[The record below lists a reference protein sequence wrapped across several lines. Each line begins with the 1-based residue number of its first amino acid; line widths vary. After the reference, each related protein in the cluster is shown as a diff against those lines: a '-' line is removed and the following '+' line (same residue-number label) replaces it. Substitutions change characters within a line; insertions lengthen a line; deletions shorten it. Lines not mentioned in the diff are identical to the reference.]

1 VTGEYSGDLSSIDQ
15 WNETN
20 SSKQNKNLSAQSIAA
35 YMYKV
40 SLLFDAV
47 STIHSAAM
55 DGDLI
60 TTNLTSAIGWE
71 DTFMEH
77 ISIL

>member
-1 VTGEYSGDLSSIDQ
+1 
-15 WNETN
+15 
-20 SSKQNKNLSAQSIAA
+20 
-35 YMYKV
+35 MYKV